1 MLEKALKAINADN
14 KDKKK
19 DVLSPLL
26 VLEILKEKPKL
37 KFSVI
42 KTYLLNRLQV
52 QSQLIKKNN
61 KEFDDNMKQVKI
73 IKKSITEL
81 NTQAKNFTPKE
92 CKNCNSELAL
102 PIIVF
107 MCGHVFHD
115 SCVESDNGKRYCPL
129 CVTSS

>member
-1 MLEKALKAINADN
+1 MTYFRELRNPKDEIMLEKALKAINADN

-52 QSQLIKKNN
+52 
-61 KEFDDNMKQVKI
+61 
-73 IKKSITEL
+73 
-81 NTQAKNFTPKE
+81 
-92 CKNCNSELAL
+92 
-102 PIIVF
+102 
-107 MCGHVFHD
+107 
-115 SCVESDNGKRYCPL
+115 
-129 CVTSS
+129 